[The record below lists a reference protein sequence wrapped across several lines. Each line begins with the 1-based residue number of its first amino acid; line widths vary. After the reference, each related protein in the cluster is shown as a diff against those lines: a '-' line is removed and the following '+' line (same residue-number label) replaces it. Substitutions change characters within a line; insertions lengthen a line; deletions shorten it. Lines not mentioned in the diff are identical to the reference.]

1 MDNGGHVIQVPDF
14 VVRQVGLLQLQ
25 LAAANEEIQRLT
37 AEIAALQAAPGFT
50 PRPDPQERS
59 ARSAEVV

>member
-1 MDNGGHVIQVPDF
+1 MDNGGQVIQVPDF

-37 AEIAALQAAPGFT
+37 AEIAALTAGTVPTEAAVAT
-50 PRPDPQERS
+50 S
-59 ARSAEVV
+59 

>member
-1 MDNGGHVIQVPDF
+1 MDNGGQVIQVPDF

-37 AEIAALQAAPGFT
+37 AEIAALRGGSGFSPEPFRQEPSAA
-50 PRPDPQERS
+50 S
-59 ARSAEVV
+59 AGVV

>member
-1 MDNGGHVIQVPDF
+1 MDNGGQVIQVPDF

-37 AEIAALQAAPGFT
+37 AEIAGLRAATMPT
-50 PRPDPQERS
+50 DAAVPS
-59 ARSAEVV
+59 S

>member
-1 MDNGGHVIQVPDF
+1 MDNGRQVIEVPEF

-37 AEIAALQAAPGFT
+37 AEIAALRAFGAAADSAT
-50 PRPDPQERS
+50 PTPS
-59 ARSAEVV
+59 AAL